1 MHVTE
6 MLTNTSLDKL
16 PTSIE
21 AFLAG
26 SQKHETKSCEF
37 FKNPLQR
44 LLLAATKGGKRKREI
59 EGMRERELRLG
70 EKIGRDS
77 EREREIKEKR
87 GWCFCLGVLA
97 PMSGSPTNYI
107 ANGPSPTP
115 IGPAQSTKRE
125 RV

>member
-26 SQKHETKSCEF
+26 SQKHEAKSCEF

-44 LLLAATKGGKRKREI
+44 LLLAATKGEKRKREI
-59 EGMRERELRLG
+59 DGMRERELRLG

-77 EREREIKEKR
+77 ERERDKGEK
-87 GWCFCLGVLA
+87 GMGFLFGGI
-97 PMSGSPTNYI
+97 GSNEWLPH
-107 ANGPSPTP
+107 
-115 IGPAQSTKRE
+115 
-125 RV
+125 